1 MAEGAESS
9 QQQQSSEAP
18 STTTTTTTTTE
29 IDDAGLSMPQFDEV
43 MAEQPTVV
51 AETEPSAAQDM
62 PDVGAVD
69 QVGSIEIFSKLNFFY
84 YLLVLPAQGD
94 TSRRFKV
101 SNLPLTCKQKFRFRM
116 RPHVLKRNFCF
127 DVNRGVY

>member
-1 MAEGAESS
+1 MHSTNALKHLFFHRSEDDTVQSETAQETNATEGGAESS
-9 QQQQSSEAP
+9 QQQNEAP
-18 STTTTTTTTTE
+18 STAAATE

-69 QVGSIEIFSKLNFFY
+69 QVSQDSWTF
-84 YLLVLPAQGD
+84 
-94 TSRRFKV
+94 
-101 SNLPLTCKQKFRFRM
+101 M
-116 RPHVLKRNFCF
+116 
-127 DVNRGVY
+127 

>member
-1 MAEGAESS
+1 MRHLRHFPSFHRSEDDTVQNETAQETNAAAEGAESS
-9 QQQQSSEAP
+9 QQSEAP
-18 STTTTTTTTTE
+18 STTTTTE

-69 QVGSIEIFSKLNFFY
+69 QVRSI
-84 YLLVLPAQGD
+84 
-94 TSRRFKV
+94 
-101 SNLPLTCKQKFRFRM
+101 
-116 RPHVLKRNFCF
+116 
-127 DVNRGVY
+127 

>member
-1 MAEGAESS
+1 MRDLFPGFIGLEGSKIKMSFLHDRSEDDTVQSETAQETNATEGGAESS
-9 QQQQSSEAP
+9 QQQNEAP
-18 STTTTTTTTTE
+18 STAAATE

-69 QVGSIEIFSKLNFFY
+69 QVS
-84 YLLVLPAQGD
+84 QD
-94 TSRRFKV
+94 SRTF
-101 SNLPLTCKQKFRFRM
+101 M
-116 RPHVLKRNFCF
+116 
-127 DVNRGVY
+127 